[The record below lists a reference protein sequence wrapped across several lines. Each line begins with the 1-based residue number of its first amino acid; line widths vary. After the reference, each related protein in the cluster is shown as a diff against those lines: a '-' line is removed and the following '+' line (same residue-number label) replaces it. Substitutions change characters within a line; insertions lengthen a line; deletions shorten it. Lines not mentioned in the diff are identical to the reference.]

1 MPTASSPASRYPCT
15 VVYGAPRNHARHPRE
30 QENGGTS
37 ASLPPVHQGAQ
48 NGSRVTETALSAR
61 IANDEGTPVHLRQK
75 RERVDM
81 CGGRG
86 VLHISGCWNRP
97 PRSPP
102 PIPGLLH
109 RHISMILISGVLIP
123 SPHFIPGVP
132 PASWGTG
139 SQGVWL
145 FFSHIIIII
154 TEQGK
159 GTSYF
164 PARVTV
170 YPSIYHRLGWGREVG
185 NGAFWGGRRA
195 QSVSTIHLAMQF
207 SCVFHTSLWS
217 EVCWG
222 FSKPTEHFDGHTLF
236 R

>member
-1 MPTASSPASRYPCT
+1 
-15 VVYGAPRNHARHPRE
+15 
-30 QENGGTS
+30 
-37 ASLPPVHQGAQ
+37 
-48 NGSRVTETALSAR
+48 
-61 IANDEGTPVHLRQK
+61 
-75 RERVDM
+75 M

-145 FFSHIIIII
+145 FFSTHHHHHGARERDLIFPRESHSISVHLSSAGL
-154 TEQGK
+154 GK
-159 GTSYF
+159 GG
-164 PARVTV
+164 RKRGV
-170 YPSIYHRLGWGREVG
+170 LGRE
-185 NGAFWGGRRA
+185 A
-195 QSVSTIHLAMQF
+195 STIGFPQYILPCNSHAYSTHLCGVKYAGASRSRRNVLMGIHF
-207 SCVFHTSLWS
+207 LGKKSCKCPNFLIGTPQIPFPLSHRTR
-217 EVCWG
+217 G
-222 FSKPTEHFDGHTLF
+222 ILF
-236 R
+236 